1 MEDDLKLGLH
11 IIVVLCL
18 IVIAMSAYNVSYGPS
33 YMTDD
38 GSSGANLRF
47 AATTSGSNG
56 PQGSGFM
63 GSGQLEA
70 PVFWNM
76 GSVEQTDQELQAAA
90 RDKRS
95 ADASSKSKFQGEHSY
110 MTGVESVPK
119 YSDLQLSKLASGS
132 VY

>member
-18 IVIAMSAYNVSYGPS
+18 IVIAMSSYNMSYGPS
-33 YMTDD
+33 YMSDD
-38 GSSGANLRF
+38 GTSGANLRF

-56 PQGSGFM
+56 PQGSGFI
-63 GSGQLEA
+63 GSGALEA

-76 GSVEQTDQELQAAA
+76 GSVEATDKELQAAA
-90 RDKRS
+90 RDK
-95 ADASSKSKFQGEHSY
+95 ASTAAATDSGFQGQHSY
-110 MTGVESVPK
+110 MTGVAAVPK